1 MIRVAIDAM
10 GGDLGPRIAFE
21 SALNVLQNYDDVDIS
36 IYHHESF
43 SPIYPSHLNV
53 TTIACPDFIL
63 QNDVVNRDLFRRQET
78 TLYKALKSLAKKHS
92 DVVITLGNTGVM
104 VALSRFILGLVR
116 PKLYP
121 ALIRELGSSPLRCLV
136 DLGANVHCQSTMLE
150 GFACLGAA
158 YIEACDDQLA
168 NVGLL
173 NVGVESSKGSSVIRE
188 ADKALSK
195 RAWPIYS
202 GYAEGDEI
210 FKGDKNVI
218 VCDGM
223 VGNAVLKASEGLL
236 SFINKELSDS
246 HDKDIVRSLFKGG
259 RNHGACLV
267 GVAGN
272 VVKGHGGSDVTALT
286 GAIEY
291 GIDMAKNN
299 LHEKISAKI
308 KKEVV

>member
-21 SALNVLQNYDDVDIS
+21 SALEVLKKYDDVDIS
-36 IYHHESF
+36 IYHHESY
-43 SPIYPSHLNV
+43 SPVNSSNLPISTVSCSDY
-53 TTIACPDFIL
+53 IL
-63 QNDVVNRDLFRRQET
+63 QDDIVDRALFRRKET
-78 TLYKALKSLAKKHS
+78 TLYKALKSLSSKEH
-92 DVVITLGNTGVM
+92 DVVVTVGNTGVM

-116 PKLYP
+116 PRLYP
-121 ALIRELGSSPLRCLV
+121 ALIRELGSAPLRCLV
-136 DLGANVHCQSTMLE
+136 DLGANVHCQATMLE

-158 YIEACDDQLA
+158 YIEACGNQIA
-168 NVGLL
+168 HVGLL

-188 ADKALSK
+188 VDRALS
-195 RAWPIYS
+195 RRSWPVYA

-210 FKGDKNVI
+210 FKGEKNVI

-236 SFINKELSDS
+236 SFINTELNAS
-246 HDKDIVRSLFKGG
+246 HDKDIIHSLFKGG

-267 GVAGN
+267 GVGGN
-272 VVKGHGGSDVTALT
+272 VVKGHGGSDAIALT
-286 GAIEY
+286 GAVEY
-291 GIDMAKNN
+291 GIEMAKNN

-308 KKEVV
+308 NKEVV